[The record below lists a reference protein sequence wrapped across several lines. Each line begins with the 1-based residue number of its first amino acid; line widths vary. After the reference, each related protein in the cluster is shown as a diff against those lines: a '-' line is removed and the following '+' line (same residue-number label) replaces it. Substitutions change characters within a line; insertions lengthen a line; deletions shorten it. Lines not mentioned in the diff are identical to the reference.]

1 MAEARRTTANL
12 TEAIEDNA
20 KNALLELD
28 SDPKLQ
34 EVLEMYQKLPAKAQ
48 DTMLLMIDA
57 FTAGMEAQKAISA
70 LETA

>member
-1 MAEARRTTANL
+1 MAETKRTTQNL
-12 TEAIEDNA
+12 TETIEGNM

-48 DTMLLMIDA
+48 ETMLLMIDA
-57 FTAGMEAQKAISA
+57 FAAGMEAQKALGA
-70 LETA
+70 TA

>member
-1 MAEARRTTANL
+1 MAETKRTTQNL
-12 TEAIEDNA
+12 TETIEGNM

-48 DTMLLMIDA
+48 ETMLLMIDA
-57 FTAGMEAQKAISA
+57 FAAGMEAQKALSA
-70 LETA
+70 TA